1 MVLKCIKM
9 ELLLILLSM
18 ISFLLINKAIS
29 ICQEQMEMNAGLY
42 LSKKLTRN
50 FMEVM
55 KEYLEGCL
63 KTH

>member
-29 ICQEQMEMNAGLY
+29 ICQEQMEMNAGQF
-42 LSKKLTRN
+42 LSKKLMLN
-50 FMEVM
+50 FTEVM
-55 KEYLEGCL
+55 KEFLEGNL
-63 KTH
+63 MMH